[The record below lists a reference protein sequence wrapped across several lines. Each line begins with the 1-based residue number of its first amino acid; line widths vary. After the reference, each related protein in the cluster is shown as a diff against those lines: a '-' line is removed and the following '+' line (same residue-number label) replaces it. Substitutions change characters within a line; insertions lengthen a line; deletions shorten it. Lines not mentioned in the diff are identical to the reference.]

1 MRLASLLLALTA
13 APAARAAPT
22 GRTKHLHELE
32 ADLHELEKMH
42 RERSHDNV
50 LERSLN
56 PFSHSFDKTN
66 TDVCS
71 REVDSC
77 DDALPDIL
85 KRHIDKRYEDPRDF
99 RRPREYKKAGVFLR
113 WADGRGTAAD
123 GTSMELVDDDD
134 DEFHY
139 LTRAE
144 ALTDDE
150 CAKYKTMDV
159 SGEYIVCRKPYSG
172 IGCASQRGWAFLWKP
187 KRFCKDL
194 LGAKLGVEK
203 RRKENIKELQLTQ
216 YLTRPP
222 VKRNRRPVRDV
233 DEYYD

>member
-1 MRLASLLLALTA
+1 MRVASLLLALTA
-13 APAARAAPT
+13 APAVRAAPT

-85 KRHIDKRYEDPRDF
+85 KRHIDGRYVRTMKSW
-99 RRPREYKKAGVFLR
+99 RPREYKKAGVFLR

-139 LTRAE
+139 LSRAE
-144 ALTDDE
+144 AITDDE
-150 CAKYKTMDV
+150 CAKYKTMDD
-159 SGEYIVCRKPYSG
+159 SGEYIVCRKPYRG

-194 LGAKLGVEK
+194 LGARLGVEK

-216 YLTRPP
+216 YVTGREH
-222 VKRNRRPVRDV
+222 RAARASN
-233 DEYYD
+233 YDYLI

>member
-85 KRHIDKRYEDPRDF
+85 KRHIDGRYVRTMKGW
-99 RRPREYKKAGVFLR
+99 RPREYKKAGVFLR

-123 GTSMELVDDDD
+123 GTSMEL
-134 DEFHY
+134 EGEY

-144 ALTDDE
+144 AITDDE
-150 CAKYKTMDV
+150 CAKYKTMDD

-172 IGCASQRGWAFLWKP
+172 IGCASQRGLGVIRKP
-187 KRFCKDL
+187 KRFCNDL
-194 LGAKLGVEK
+194 VGFHLGVEK
-203 RRKENIKELQLTQ
+203 RRKENVKELQLTQ

-222 VKRNRRPVRDV
+222 VKRNRRQVREDKYF
-233 DEYYD
+233 E